1 MSERDFSSRLTDEL
15 EQWVQIGLVDTTTA
29 ARIKS
34 RYSVEPDNRRARAG
48 GLIALLGALLIGA
61 GAIAFIAS
69 SWTVL
74 SQVLKLAIM
83 IVLLVSTGAVGYRLR
98 FGMSKLRQTGAALL
112 FLTTALYGAC
122 VFLTAAS
129 FQIPVDTPVL
139 LFVWAAG
146 TLPVAIICTS
156 KAQWLVGLLVLVTG
170 IAWIAAL
177 WMQET
182 VPWVLIVLFCFGIL
196 LHAGGKVFETS
207 SVARPFQNITQI
219 TGLLIV
225 QLVLI
230 PLGFRG
236 LLEGIDT
243 HGVRGVHPDSLFV
256 PTILAVVTT
265 GLICF
270 GAFLVSMRS
279 VKDRIQLGIYIVGLC
294 MVPSPIVM
302 EFVSPTLWSVM
313 INALILT
320 IVLALIIN
328 GIYERNTVSIN
339 VAIICFV
346 LQVACRYGELLWGKV
361 PPEMFF
367 TLLGLLLLVGGMFI
381 ERGRRR
387 LLLGMGDVSTHEVK
401 Q

>member
-15 EQWVQIGLVDTTTA
+15 EQWVQSGLIDTTTA

-69 SWTVL
+69 SWTVH
-74 SQVLKLAIM
+74 SHIFKLAIM

-112 FLTTALYGAC
+112 FLTTVLYGAC
-122 VFLTAAS
+122 VFITAAS

-146 TLPVAIICTS
+146 TLPIAVICTS
-156 KAQWLVGLLVLVTG
+156 QAQWLVGLLVLVTG

-196 LHAGGKVFETS
+196 LHAGGKVFETNA
-207 SVARPFQNITQI
+207 VARPFQNITQI

-243 HGVRGVHPDSLFV
+243 HGVRGVHSDGLFV
-256 PTILAVVTT
+256 PTILAMFTT

-294 MVPSPIVM
+294 VVPSPIVM

-339 VAIICFV
+339 VAIISFV

-367 TLLGLLLLVGGMFI
+367 TLLGLLLLLGGMFI

-387 LLLGMGDVSTHEVK
+387 LLLGMGDVSQHEVK

>member
-15 EQWVQIGLVDTTTA
+15 EQWVQSGLIDTTTA

-74 SQVLKLAIM
+74 SQILKLAIM

-146 TLPVAIICTS
+146 TLPIAVICTS

-182 VPWVLIVLFCFGIL
+182 VPWVLIILFCFGIL

-256 PTILAVVTT
+256 PTILAVFTT

-320 IVLALIIN
+320 IVTALIIN

-339 VAIICFV
+339 VAIISFV
-346 LQVACRYGELLWGKV
+346 LHVACRYGELLWGKV

-367 TLLGLLLLVGGMFI
+367 TLLGLLLLFGGMFI

-387 LLLGMGDVSTHEVK
+387 LILGMGDVSPHEVK

>member
-15 EQWVQIGLVDTTTA
+15 EQWVQSGLIDTTTA

-69 SWTVL
+69 SWTVH
-74 SQVLKLAIM
+74 SHIFKLAIM

-122 VFLTAAS
+122 VFITAAS

-146 TLPVAIICTS
+146 TLPIAVICTS
-156 KAQWLVGLLVLVTG
+156 QAQWLVGLLVLVTG

-196 LHAGGKVFETS
+196 LHAGGKVFETNA
-207 SVARPFQNITQI
+207 VARPFQNITQI

-243 HGVRGVHPDSLFV
+243 HGVRGVHSDALFV
-256 PTILAVVTT
+256 PTILAMFTT

-294 MVPSPIVM
+294 VVPSPIAM

-339 VAIICFV
+339 VAIISFV

-367 TLLGLLLLVGGMFI
+367 TLLGLLLLLGGMFI

-387 LLLGMGDVSTHEVK
+387 LLLGMGDVSQHEVK